1 LSRENVALV
10 LLIDDDASLLDVL
23 SLAFEDEGHAVVT
36 ARDGAVGLS
45 LVRTRR
51 PGCVV
56 SDINMPGLDGFSLCR
71 RLREE
76 GVMVPF
82 ILLTSRDNEIDET
95 LGLTLGADDYL
106 GKPFSTRVL
115 LARVAAL
122 LRREALRGR
131 GAADQE
137 EISAGALTLS
147 PGRLEVRYQG
157 QPITVTVT
165 EFRILEAMV
174 RRTGIVLSRDRLL
187 SIVRGD
193 DSTVADRLVDTYVRR
208 LRKKIAAIDP
218 SFDGIETVIGAG
230 YRLRGASDGS

>member
-1 LSRENVALV
+1 VALI

-36 ARDGAVGLS
+36 ARDGAAGLS
-45 LVRTRR
+45 IVRARR

-71 RLREE
+71 RLREQ

-115 LARVAAL
+115 LARVGAL

-131 GAADQE
+131 GATDQHE
-137 EISAGALTLS
+137 LSAGALTLS
-147 PGRLEVRYQG
+147 PDRIEVRYRG

-174 RRTGIVLSRDRLL
+174 RRAGIVLSRDRLL

-218 SFDGIETVIGAG
+218 AFDGIETVIGAG
-230 YRLRGASDGS
+230 YRFRGAGDDR